1 MLPRLHAMRSRRTY
15 SATATKNLKKEDSMK
30 KALLAAGAITTLS
43 LAGVVGVNNVSANNG
58 SNEVGISNLVS
69 KIAEKFNLN
78 EEEVQAVFNEE
89 REARQAEHQQKL
101 EERLAQAVEDGNIT
115 EDQKSAILEKLA
127 ELHDEHE
134 SLKDLG
140 PEERRDAMKDKRE
153 ELKQW
158 ANDNDI
164 PLRYLVPF
172 GGHRHM
178 MHH

>member
-1 MLPRLHAMRSRRTY
+1 MR
-15 SATATKNLKKEDSMK
+15 

-43 LAGVVGVNNVSANNG
+43 LAGVVGVNSAAAHNG

-69 KIAEKFNLN
+69 KIAEKFNLD
-78 EEEVQAVFNEE
+78 EDEVQVVFDEE

-101 EERLAQAVEDGNIT
+101 EERLSQAVEDGNIT

-127 ELHDEHE
+127 ELHSEHE

-140 PEERRDAMKDKRE
+140 PEERRDAMKDKRD

-164 PLRYLVPF
+164 PLRYLAPF
-172 GGHRHM
+172 GHRHM
-178 MHH
+178 MHR